1 MMLIVL
7 GGCLLYI
14 LVECFLLACEEC
26 RGFDESCGERE
37 REILAGFLFLSPVES

>member
-14 LVECFLLACEEC
+14 LVKSVEGLTRVVE
-26 RGFDESCGERE
+26 RERE

>member
-37 REILAGFLFLSPVES
+37 RERDTGRFFYF